1 MAEIKE
7 GDQVQVKSGGPV
19 MTVQEIT
26 DGGKF
31 ALCVWFDEK
40 NHPQRLKF
48 TLNTLEKYEP
58 PPSASSRMKKSN
70 YL

>member
-7 GDQVQVKSGGPV
+7 GDKVRLKSGSPV

-26 DGGKF
+26 DGGKL

-40 NHPQRLKF
+40 NQPQHLKF
-48 TLNTLEKYEP
+48 TLNTLEIYK
-58 PPSASSRMKKSN
+58 
-70 YL
+70 

>member
-7 GDQVQVKSGGPV
+7 GDKVRVKSGSPI

-26 DGGKF
+26 DGGKL

-40 NHPQRLKF
+40 NQPQRLKF
-48 TLNTLEKYEP
+48 ALNTLEKYGEEKVV
-58 PPSASSRMKKSN
+58 SSRMKKSD